1 MECVLR
7 PCRAEDCADVMRM
20 IKELAEFEKLP
31 DQVEISDRVLREDG
45 FADDPFYRCLVV
57 EVPPEHRSRDG
68 HTVVG
73 YGLYFFTYSTWKGRN
88 VYMED
93 LYVMPEFR
101 GKGIGKKLMSKIA
114 EIGVD
119 NRCSQM
125 KFVVLDWNR
134 AAIDFY
140 RGHGAVDLTAAEGWH
155 FFHVE
160 GDALKQLAR
169 GQLGQ

>member
-7 PCRAEDCADVMRM
+7 PCRAEDCAEVMRM

-31 DQVEISDRVLREDG
+31 DQVQISDQVLREDG
-45 FADDPFYRCLVV
+45 FANDPFYRCLVA

-88 VYMED
+88 IYMED

-101 GKGIGKKLMSKIA
+101 DGDPEVVTFQA
-114 EIGVD
+114 D
-119 NRCSQM
+119 NLSRPHLISEAALLLYEDCESRTPNPE
-125 KFVVLDWNR
+125 VLTNWR
-134 AAIDFY
+134 
-140 RGHGAVDLTAAEGWH
+140 RGWRRPT
-155 FFHVE
+155 
-160 GDALKQLAR
+160 
-169 GQLGQ
+169 